1 MSKRGFHTDS
11 KGLDKPLIW
20 VYDINNLSVNL
31 YGLVEGAPFKTSL
44 LLRINK
50 RAYSTNL
57 PIPVIKYENADRQ
70 KLSILEENKVKSGV
84 YLFRNLTNEKIYIGS
99 SMDLRRR
106 FKEYFNVNH
115 LLRNK
120 NLAICAALGK
130 YGYSLFSLEVLE
142 YCDPSN
148 ILKREQYYLDLIKP
162 QYNILKTAG
171 SFVGFKHTEE
181 TKNKLAVLFK
191 GNKNSQNHP
200 AAVSVEVLDLES
212 GETSIFSSARK
223 AAVALN
229 ISNSTVMY
237 KLRGNPSKTYKNR
250 YIFNYTE
257 KPRHFSVYL
266 SRSPNTCCVN
276 SFIIP

>member
-1 MSKRGFHTDS
+1 
-11 KGLDKPLIW
+11 
-20 VYDINNLSVNL
+20 
-31 YGLVEGAPFKTSL
+31 
-44 LLRINK
+44 
-50 RAYSTNL
+50 
-57 PIPVIKYENADRQ
+57 
-70 KLSILEENKVKSGV
+70 
-84 YLFRNLTNEKIYIGS
+84 
-99 SMDLRRR
+99 MDLRRR

-237 KLRGNPSKTYKNR
+237 KLRGNPSISFPPPLGGGRGKLIKIDIFLITLKNPD
-250 YIFNYTE
+250 ILVFI
-257 KPRHFSVYL
+257 YL
-266 SRSPNTCCVN
+266 ALLILAV
-276 SFIIP
+276 

>member
-1 MSKRGFHTDS
+1 
-11 KGLDKPLIW
+11 
-20 VYDINNLSVNL
+20 
-31 YGLVEGAPFKTSL
+31 
-44 LLRINK
+44 
-50 RAYSTNL
+50 
-57 PIPVIKYENADRQ
+57 
-70 KLSILEENKVKSGV
+70 
-84 YLFRNLTNEKIYIGS
+84 
-99 SMDLRRR
+99 MDLRRR

-120 NLAICAALGK
+120 NLAICAALAK
-130 YGYSLFSLEVLE
+130 YGYSQFSLQVLE
-142 YCDPSN
+142 YSDPSN

-276 SFIIP
+276 SFIIPLGWAVLETRLPPPHPIGLVLICICFFELDNKVLFTEIKEIKNINGKYGVITGFP